1 MDMYGSAPSPRSPN
15 RAAFAAGR
23 QSAFGLYLANASS
36 ASFSAKNVCVGPMRG
51 RALQTVRRARPQ
63 FDGSLSSRLRASVYK
78 WNASSRF
85 DAAPYLPAST
95 LMTHLVAMAIVIT
108 TTLAGCGVETATTAA
123 TVAAARKQ
131 ELEQGK
137 KQLDQVKQRIETAM
151 EESRQRSRRTEAASQ

>member
-1 MDMYGSAPSPRSPN
+1 MDMYESAMSPRSPN
-15 RAAFAAGR
+15 RAAFTAGR
-23 QSAFGLYLANASS
+23 QSAFGLYLANASL

-51 RALQTVRRARPQ
+51 RALQTVRRAKPQ
-63 FDGSLSSRLRASVYK
+63 FDGSLSSRLHASVYN

-108 TTLAGCGVETATTAA
+108 TALAGCGVETATTAA

-131 ELEQGK
+131 ELQQGQR
-137 KQLDQVKQRIETAM
+137 QLDQAKQRIATAM
-151 EESRQRSRRTEAASQ
+151 EESRQRARRTEEAAQ

>member
-1 MDMYGSAPSPRSPN
+1 
-15 RAAFAAGR
+15 
-23 QSAFGLYLANASS
+23 
-36 ASFSAKNVCVGPMRG
+36 
-51 RALQTVRRARPQ
+51 
-63 FDGSLSSRLRASVYK
+63 
-78 WNASSRF
+78 
-85 DAAPYLPAST
+85 
-95 LMTHLVAMAIVIT
+95 MTHLVAMAIVIT